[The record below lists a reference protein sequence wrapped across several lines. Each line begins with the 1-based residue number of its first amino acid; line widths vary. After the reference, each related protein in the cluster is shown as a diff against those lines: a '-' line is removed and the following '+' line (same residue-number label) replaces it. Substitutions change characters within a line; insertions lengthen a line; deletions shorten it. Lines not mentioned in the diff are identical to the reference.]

1 MINPDIVYFFFIS
14 NFFFFKLVTPDVSLH
29 PSGERKD
36 NPLQWLIL
44 KRLQLFLFFQIVM
57 YYVFVQI
64 THSVFLVR
72 RSKLTNFFL
81 CFQAIYLFDNKLI
94 SRCKMLWNVWNILLH
109 RCSLNLQY
117 GCVRWGWTI
126 VWRII
131 FAIYIWWRS
140 SRTEERKWQVSC
152 WLWCLNT
159 CFPFISPQEGW
170 VFLLLMK
177 ISELFAFIKP
187 FLISGLIIFLAS
199 SH

>member
-1 MINPDIVYFFFIS
+1 MLVCILLGKEKITLYNDWFLRDCNCS
-14 NFFFFKLVTPDVSLH
+14 FFFKFSCTTFLCKL
-29 PSGERKD
+29 
-36 NPLQWLIL
+36 LIL
-44 KRLQLFLFFQIVM
+44 FSLWGSQNLQ
-57 YYVFVQI
+57 
-64 THSVFLVR
+64 T
-72 RSKLTNFFL
+72 FFL
-81 CFQAIYLFDNKLI
+81 CFQATYLFDNKLI

-140 SRTEERKWQVSC
+140 SRTEECKWQVSC

-159 CFPFISPQEGW
+159 CFPFVSPQEGW

>member
-1 MINPDIVYFFFIS
+1 MFIFYLFTK
-14 NFFFFKLVTPDVSLH
+14 FFFFKLVTPDVSLH

-36 NPLQWLIL
+36 NSLQWLIL
-44 KRLQLFLFFQIVM
+44 KRLQLFLFFSNCHVLRFCAN
-57 YYVFVQI
+57 YSFCFPCEEVKTY
-64 THSVFLVR
+64 
-72 RSKLTNFFL
+72 KLFFL

-94 SRCKMLWNVWNILLH
+94 SRCKMLWNVWNVLLH